1 MQKGTVIN
9 VLNCL
14 MFLIIT
20 SFFGYMVLHENA
32 YRSLN
37 YLVLLTILLA
47 IGLLHSLIAFKKC
60 NLLNKLFV
68 TSFIMNVITIV
79 IWVIAIRIIETNFS
93 SWVLFLTIIFGL
105 LYLSPI
111 IYIIGYYIY
120 RKVPSPNQY
129 Q

>member
-111 IYIIGYYIY
+111 IYIIGYYI
-120 RKVPSPNQY
+120 
-129 Q
+129 